1 MEELII
7 IGALGIQI
15 VGDTCKIE
23 LLLENDERARLT
35 FSEEDMN
42 KITTAW
48 LGRDTPALAM
58 AMNLPR

>member
-1 MEELII
+1 MEEHII
-7 IGALGIQI
+7 IGALDIQ
-15 VGDTCKIE
+15 VKGDTCSIE
-23 LLLENDERARLT
+23 LLLETDERARLT

-42 KITTAW
+42 RITTAW